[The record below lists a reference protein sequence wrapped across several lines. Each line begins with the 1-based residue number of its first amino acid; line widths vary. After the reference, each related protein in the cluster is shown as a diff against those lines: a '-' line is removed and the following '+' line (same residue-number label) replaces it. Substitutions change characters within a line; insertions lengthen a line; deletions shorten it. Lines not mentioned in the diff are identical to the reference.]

1 MKQYRYGKPEKIGT
15 EEARRVASN
24 AEVLRDS
31 KQLVQRAV
39 TSGLISFKM
48 RLAPV
53 LTKPAIDWCTTCGKY
68 HKTDKVCK

>member
-1 MKQYRYGKPEKIGT
+1 MKEYRYGKPEKIGT

-31 KQLVQRAV
+31 KQLVQRAL
-39 TSGLISFKM
+39 TSGLIRFPM

-53 LTKPAIDWCTTCGKY
+53 LTKPAIDWCVKCGKY
-68 HKTDKVCK
+68 HKTEKVCK